1 MIGPITW
8 VAPRAAVARRFKLR
22 LAAAL
27 LCFSAALLPTS
38 LPAQQVSAALRNA
51 VQQSGGRVII
61 RLSQQGGAAALRV
74 AGDPLVSATAA
85 AAVARNLDNRYAA
98 KARGRALRFGMLFAE
113 VSADRLDALA
123 ADPAVESV
131 EADFVSDLAEVRRDW
146 PALGVVLRDR
156 TPDTVGWG
164 VTKINAPA
172 AWSAGVTGAGVKV
185 GIMDSGIDIA
195 HPDLGVSGGFDFTTS
210 SASPTAYDDNIG
222 ICNGH
227 GTHVAGIVAA
237 RQNGSG
243 VIGVAPDAQLYSLKV
258 FEIIDGG
265 CKAWGSNQIA
275 ALDWAVANGIKVVSI
290 SIGGTTFSQSYQDAV
305 TTATNAGVVVV
316 AAAGNNSSTVL
327 NFPGAYSGVTAVGSV
342 NSSNIRSSWSNT
354 GNNLWLAAPG
364 EGIVSTMP
372 GGGTGSKSGTSMA
385 TPHVSGLVALYFQ
398 SSPGASAAQ
407 VRNALRDVAIDID
420 AAGWDVGTGW
430 GLAQAAGIGSAPPPP
445 PPPPPPVPL
454 AMSVAPASR
463 SITAQ
468 AGSAVGGDSATV
480 TLSGDNSGS
489 TAWSA
494 TKRKAWTTLTV
505 ASGTGSGKVKWNR
518 STSG

>member
-1 MIGPITW
+1 MIGTITW
-8 VAPRAAVARRFKLR
+8 VAPRAAVARQLNSR

-27 LCFSAALLPTS
+27 LCFSAALLPMS

-61 RLSQQGGAAALRV
+61 RLSQQGGAALRV

-113 VSADRLDALA
+113 VPVDRLDALA
-123 ADPAVESV
+123 ADPAVESI

-146 PALGVVLRDR
+146 PSLGVVLSDR

-243 VIGVAPDAQLYSLKV
+243 VVGVAPDAQLYSLKV
-258 FEIIDGG
+258 FEIISGG

-290 SIGGTTFSQSYQDAV
+290 SIGGTNFSQSYQDAV
-305 TTATNAGVVVV
+305 TAATNAGVVVV
-316 AAAGNNSSTVL
+316 AAAGNNSSNIL

-354 GNNLWLAAPG
+354 GDNLWLAAPG

-385 TPHVSGLVALYFQ
+385 TPHVSGLAALYFQ

-420 AAGWDVGTGW
+420 APGWDVGTGW
-430 GLAQAAGIGSAPPPP
+430 GLAQAAGVGSAPPPP
-445 PPPPPPVPL
+445 PPP
-454 AMSVAPASR
+454 
-463 SITAQ
+463 
-468 AGSAVGGDSATV
+468 
-480 TLSGDNSGS
+480 
-489 TAWSA
+489 
-494 TKRKAWTTLTV
+494 
-505 ASGTGSGKVKWNR
+505 
-518 STSG
+518 